1 MSEIQVIL
9 FIQSISNPTFDMLFR
24 AITNLGSETFYML
37 MIPIIYWCFSK
48 RNGFRLAL
56 LFSLSAF
63 VNLTLKAFFYLP
75 RPSDPSIRILY
86 KEATAGTVGFPSAH
100 SQGTTTFWSYV
111 VSKAKKRFLL
121 YLGVIFVIL
130 VSLSRVYLGLHYPHD
145 VIGGILIGL
154 FITFIFIK
162 IYNII
167 GKRLMNLSLLAKIT
181 MSVCLPLLLFALYHS
196 PNSAKVFGLLVG
208 MGVGNTLEN
217 KYIGFVERASLKIQ
231 FFKGLIG
238 LVILFIIR
246 IILKEIF
253 PTIYLY
259 DLLRYTVMGLWV
271 FFFAPLVFNQLLQEN
286 DGIIFSK
293 KKGREVLRWK
303 YFSWKKRKREEV
315 ENNK

>member
-1 MSEIQVIL
+1 
-9 FIQSISNPTFDMLFR
+9 ML
-24 AITNLGSETFYML
+24 I
-37 MIPIIYWCFSK
+37 IPIIYWCFSK

-121 YLGVIFVIL
+121 YLGVIFVIF

-154 FITFIFIK
+154 VITFIFIK

-181 MSVCLPLLLFALYHS
+181 ISVCFPLLLFALYHN

-208 MGVGNTLEN
+208 MGVGGTLEN
-217 KYIGFVERASLKIQ
+217 KYIGFVEGASLKIQ
-231 FFKGLIG
+231 FSKGLIG

-246 IILKEIF
+246 IILKKIF

-293 KKGREVLRWK
+293 KNGREVPRSK
-303 YFSWKKRKREEV
+303 FFCFTHRKFTM
-315 ENNK
+315 

>member
-1 MSEIQVIL
+1 MSEIQIIL
-9 FIQSISNPTFDMLFR
+9 LIQSISNSTFDMLFK

-37 MIPIIYWCFSK
+37 IIPIIYWCFSK

-63 VNLTLKAFFYLP
+63 VNLTLKALFYLP

-86 KEATAGTVGFPSAH
+86 KEVTAGTVGFPSAH

-111 VSKAKKRFLL
+111 VSQAKKRSLL
-121 YLGVIFVIL
+121 YVGVIFVIF
-130 VSLSRVYLGLHYPHD
+130 VSLSRVYLGLHYLHD

-154 FITFIFIK
+154 VITFIFIK

-181 MSVCLPLLLFALYHS
+181 ISVCLPLLLFAVYHS

-208 MGVGNTLEN
+208 MGVGSTLEN
-217 KYIGFVERASLKIQ
+217 KYIGFVEQASLKIQ

-253 PTIYLY
+253 PTLYLY

-271 FFFAPLVFNQLLQEN
+271 FFFAPLVFKQLLQEN
-286 DGIIFSK
+286 GGIIFSK

-303 YFSWKKRKREEV
+303 YFSWKRGKGRS
-315 ENNK
+315 